1 MKKSL
6 LIFTM
11 AGLLFVSCNDDEPAA
26 TKNLTLNI
34 ANLAESAADEQY
46 EGWIIVDG
54 TPVSTGTFTANANG
68 ELSASSFTIDAAMLD
83 KATTFV
89 LSIEPIPDND
99 PGPSNIKILGGD
111 FSGTQATVSVSHGA
125 ALGSDFSASEGIV
138 ILATPTTAE
147 DTDEL
152 SGIWFLDFNGGSPIT
167 GLVLPTLP
175 SNWKYEGW
183 AVINGQ
189 PVSSGTFSAVDAADD
204 ADPFSGT
211 GMAPAFPGEDF
222 VLNAPNGLTFPTD
235 LSGQTLVIS
244 IEPSPDNNASPFAFK
259 PLVVTMPT
267 PAADHTNYA
276 MTYQASTFP
285 TGTVTR

>member
-1 MKKSL
+1 MKKSIL
-6 LIFTM
+6 LIAVAGMVM
-11 AGLLFVSCNDDEPAA
+11 ASCTDDEPAA
-26 TKNLTLNI
+26 TKNLTLSI
-34 ANLAESAADEQY
+34 SSLAASATDEQY

-54 TPVSTGTFTANANG
+54 VPVSTGTFTADNNG
-68 ELSASSFTIDAAMLD
+68 VLSQSSFNIDAAMLD

-111 FSGTQATVSVSHGA
+111 FSGSMALVSVNHGA
-125 ALGSDFSASEGIV
+125 ALGADFSSTSGTV
-138 ILATPTTAE
+138 ILATPTTA
-147 DTDEL
+147 DLGDEL
-152 SGIWFLDFNGGSPIT
+152 SGIWFLDLSSGSPAT

-189 PVSSGTFSAVDAADD
+189 PISSGTFSAVDVADD

-211 GMAPAFPGEDF
+211 GMAPPFPGEDF
-222 VLNAPNGLTFPTD
+222 VVNAPTGVTFPTD

-244 IEPSPDNNASPFAFK
+244 IEPSPDNNPLPFAFK
-259 PLVVTMPT
+259 PLVVTMPMM
-267 PAADHTNYA
+267 AADHVNYS

-285 TGTVTR
+285 SGSVSR